1 VFSAQEQAMDGD
13 VDTRARDNEIIK
25 YFSAS
30 LDRLATAT
38 VVVGFIGPAAV
49 LMSDPE
55 ITRDYDSRRWIFVV
69 VSSLYWLAAS
79 YGLHITGKFTLA
91 RGFR

>member
-1 VFSAQEQAMDGD
+1 MGGD
-13 VDTRARDNEIIK
+13 VDTRARDNEIVK

-30 LDRLATAT
+30 LDRRATAT
-38 VVVGFIGPAAV
+38 IVVGFIGPAAI
-49 LMSDPE
+49 LMNNPE
-55 ITRDYDSRRWIFVV
+55 IARDYDSRRWIFVA
-69 VSSLYWLAAS
+69 VSSLCWLAAS